1 MKRFLPA
8 LLCVAMTVCGALA
21 ASPDEGALARLRDG
35 HDWLARG
42 RTAEAW
48 REFSLA
54 ADQAD
59 ANYLS
64 LEALTRLAAMAPSGS
79 RERASAIGRL
89 MVLFAATP
97 PRWLS
102 EPSRVLVQQTLADRV
117 ASGAYPEQQPAAAPA
132 ALDFAGLATG
142 LGFAGKRYSWIAP
155 LAEIPPPAH
164 DLLVDGSPVQVDDPD
179 LLPEPRLR
187 VSGERWSLTDPRH
200 AGKSTPVAEQQAWR
214 FDRALAGYTY
224 EAIVDHPTLLDPTRT
239 IAVPMERW
247 YPEQPAIWQLRF
259 RVFYPSPALVGRDY
273 HPLAQQ
279 LLQTLLQAHHLGVE
293 MLGREAQDAHGRDE
307 ILDVWLTPQT
317 AAELADGGGETYL
330 DNLYFYAI
338 DRGRQ
343 PLEWVREALHEYG
356 HAMMPKIGR
365 YTAAESHE
373 VWLEGYLGER
383 LLMRALHQLLQPQ
396 RAAELD
402 VWQRAIQA
410 GPAWEQ
416 YASQFLAAPVDYWLK
431 LGPVAAE
438 RGAADD
444 RGAAWL
450 LGFGLWLAQAH
461 EPRFVHD
468 FFAPMAPN
476 SQYTWQS
483 LERSYQTRIDE
494 QRVYRLRADAPARQT
509 TGTAP
514 QRADGVVMLGADA
527 GLEYPVW
534 LSAGPWTLRLLSDGP
549 GAATVQVGD
558 GVEKLTETGPD
569 AKSAPATK
577 IHAESGWYRIRVK
590 GFGDRELAL
599 RELLLTR
606 ER

>member
-132 ALDFAGLATG
+132 ARAFAGLATG

-247 YPEQPAIWQLRF
+247 YPEQPAIWQHLRF
-259 RVFYPSPALVGRDY
+259 PGSS
-273 HPLAQQ
+273 
-279 LLQTLLQAHHLGVE
+279 
-293 MLGREAQDAHGRDE
+293 
-307 ILDVWLTPQT
+307 I
-317 AAELADGGGETYL
+317 
-330 DNLYFYAI
+330 
-338 DRGRQ
+338 
-343 PLEWVREALHEYG
+343 
-356 HAMMPKIGR
+356 
-365 YTAAESHE
+365 
-373 VWLEGYLGER
+373 
-383 LLMRALHQLLQPQ
+383 
-396 RAAELD
+396 
-402 VWQRAIQA
+402 
-410 GPAWEQ
+410 
-416 YASQFLAAPVDYWLK
+416 
-431 LGPVAAE
+431 
-438 RGAADD
+438 
-444 RGAAWL
+444 
-450 LGFGLWLAQAH
+450 
-461 EPRFVHD
+461 PRR
-468 FFAPMAPN
+468 P
-476 SQYTWQS
+476 W
-483 LERSYQTRIDE
+483 
-494 QRVYRLRADAPARQT
+494 
-509 TGTAP
+509 
-514 QRADGVVMLGADA
+514 
-527 GLEYPVW
+527 
-534 LSAGPWTLRLLSDGP
+534 SAGIT
-549 GAATVQVGD
+549 
-558 GVEKLTETGPD
+558 
-569 AKSAPATK
+569 
-577 IHAESGWYRIRVK
+577 
-590 GFGDRELAL
+590 
-599 RELLLTR
+599 TR
-606 ER
+606 